1 MANDVV
7 PPTAHNPYGDTPGAG
22 ISLAPYFRPTPSVK
36 NNNTFFPQT
45 EELGADEMRISFVG
59 SCPFPPML
67 EQAATCIMI
76 ELGNGDRLF
85 FDFGPGCL
93 RNIIALQVPV
103 PLVNDIFLTH
113 LHVDH
118 YGELPYLYG
127 FAPWLGRWTPLRV
140 YGPSGVHPEEGTTAM
155 IEGMKAMT
163 HWHTKAFSGI
173 PVGDGYEV
181 DVTEFDW
188 QDDGG
193 VVYER
198 NGATV
203 RHWRRIHNMCG
214 SSAYRLDWN
223 GLSFVWTGDG
233 RPDELTVE
241 MSQGVD
247 VFVTELQLDTQ
258 PITTIKQGAPEPI
271 INMTIDGVHTN
282 QFAAGYMIKQVN
294 PRIGMITHTFYD
306 RATLSEA
313 LADVRTFWDGL
324 FAYGAPD
331 GVIVNVTKDAV
342 WVRDAALPESTST
355 RRPSTTAELQAMFGG
370 EIPKTL
376 EIPKSKWALDE
387 LVDEETWANEIP
399 VNAFTPPGIQRDLV
413 RKFPPELEG
422 QEVPLSAMFNVPQ
435 EDQ

>member
-1 MANDVV
+1 VIV
-7 PPTAHNPYGDTPGAG
+7 
-22 ISLAPYFRPTPSVK
+22 
-36 NNNTFFPQT
+36 
-45 EELGADEMRISFVG
+45 
-59 SCPFPPML
+59 
-67 EQAATCIMI
+67 
-76 ELGNGDRLF
+76 RLF

-127 FAPWLGRWTPLRV
+127 FAPWLGRWSPLRV
-140 YGPSGVHPEEGTTAM
+140 YGPSGREPDEGTAAM

-193 VVYER
+193 VIYER

-214 SSAYRLDWN
+214 SSGYRLDWN

-241 MSQGVD
+241 MSDGVD

-258 PITTIKQGAPEPI
+258 PITSIKQGAPEPI

-282 QFAAGYMIKQVN
+282 QFAAGYMMKKVN

-306 RATLSEA
+306 RSTLSEA
-313 LADVRTFWDGL
+313 LAGIRTHWDGL
-324 FAYGAPD
+324 FAFGAPD

-355 RRPSTTAELQAMFGG
+355 RRPSTSGELKAMFGG
-370 EIPKTL
+370 QIPKTL
-376 EIPKSKWALDE
+376 KIPKSKWALDE

-399 VNAFTPPGIQRDLV
+399 VSAFTPPGLQRDLV

-422 QEVPLSAMFNVPQ
+422 MEVPLSAMFNVPP